1 MSDEQ
6 AATPPKKKKSRWLWI
21 MLLLVLMLGGGG
33 AGAWYMLYMQPAQA
47 QGQDEAAEPTPAP
60 ALYSELRPAF
70 VVNLAGNRFLQLEI
84 DLMARDAAVIEAVKR
99 HNPAIRNDLLLLLGS
114 QKPSDLQSLEGKVT
128 LQQQVLEAIN
138 AILDAREQGLAVEE
152 IYFSSFVMQ

>member
-6 AATPPKKKKSRWLWI
+6 APNPPKKKSRWLWI
-21 MLLLVLMLGGGG
+21 VLLLVLMLGGGG
-33 AGAWYMLYMQPAQA
+33 AAAWYVLVMQPAQA
-47 QGQDEAAEPTPAP
+47 QLDGEAPEPTPAP

-99 HNPAIRNDLLLLLGS
+99 HNPAIRNDVLLLLGS
-114 QKPSDLQSLEGKVT
+114 QNPSELQSLDGKLT
-128 LQQQVLEAIN
+128 LQQSVLDAIN
-138 AILDAREQGLAVEE
+138 AILAAREQGLAVEE